1 MGIWKLT
8 VQEERDGPACSLPA
22 RTFVSVNPLVF
33 ETSNRQK
40 HPQMLYNVLWTTD
53 AIDAIDAIDA
63 MICAGL
69 CRGMLEDWG
78 HCAARQHL
86 AAELAARDVH
96 LYHASE
102 EDPVRRVTL

>member
-1 MGIWKLT
+1 
-8 VQEERDGPACSLPA
+8 
-22 RTFVSVNPLVF
+22 
-33 ETSNRQK
+33 
-40 HPQMLYNVLWTTD
+40 MLYNVLWTTD
-53 AIDAIDAIDA
+53 AIDAIDA

-69 CRGMLEDWG
+69 WRGMLEDWG

-102 EDPVRRVTL
+102 EDPVRRVTLWFHDLFLSFHTHFPQKYWMMMMIHDDDDDDDDCY